1 MSATLWLVTGTD
13 TGVGKTVTAAAIAAA
28 ATGGGQRVAVVKP
41 GQTGIQ
47 PGSAEEPDA
56 EGDMDVVRRLAG
68 PATVL
73 TVATYPDPLAPLAA
87 AQEAGV
93 PPMVL
98 GDAIE
103 AVESVAG
110 THDVVL
116 IEGAGGL
123 LVPMG
128 EGGWTVAD
136 LALALRCP
144 AVVVARAGL
153 GTLNHTALTFEALRS
168 RGLSG
173 CLVLG
178 AWPEEPELVHWHNL
192 AELPGDL
199 AGVLPD
205 GAGGMAPQA
214 FREAAPDWLTPL
226 LYGRADPERL
236 RSDGVPSPPPDWP
249 EPIDLSR

>member
-1 MSATLWLVTGTD
+1 VSAALWLVTGTD
-13 TGVGKTVTAAAIAAA
+13 TGVGKTVTAAAMAAA
-28 ATGGGQRVAVVKP
+28 ATGGGHRVAVVKP
-41 GQTGIQ
+41 GQSGIQ
-47 PGSAEEPDA
+47 PGSAEQP
-56 EGDMDVVRRLAG
+56 DMDVVRRLGG

-93 PPMVL
+93 PPLAL

-103 AVESVAG
+103 AVDSVAG

-128 EGGWTVAD
+128 AGGWTVAD
-136 LALALRCP
+136 LAMALRCP

-153 GTLNHTALTFEALRS
+153 GTLNHTALTFEALHR

-178 AWPEEPELVHWHNL
+178 AWPDEPELVHWHNL
-192 AELPGDL
+192 ADLPGDL

-205 GAGGMAPQA
+205 GAGAMAPQP
-214 FREAAPDWLTPL
+214 FRDAAPDWLTPL

>member
-1 MSATLWLVTGTD
+1 VSAEVWLVTGTD
-13 TGVGKTVTAAAIAAA
+13 TGVGKTVTTAAIAAA
-28 ATGGGQRVAVVKP
+28 ATEGGRRVAVVKP
-41 GQTGIQ
+41 GQTGIK
-47 PGSAEEPDA
+47 PGSDDVP
-56 EGDMDVVRRLAG
+56 DMDVVRRLAG

-93 PPMVL
+93 PPLTL

-116 IEGAGGL
+116 IEGAGGV

-128 EGGWTVAD
+128 EGGWNVAD

-153 GTLNHTALTFEALRS
+153 GTLNHTALTFEALHR

-178 AWPEEPELVHWHNL
+178 AWPDEPELVHWHNL
-192 AELPGDL
+192 ADLPGDL

-205 GAGGMAPQA
+205 GAGAMAPPA
-214 FREAAPDWLTPL
+214 FRDAAPGWLTPL
-226 LYGRADPERL
+226 LYGRADPELL

>member
-1 MSATLWLVTGTD
+1 MTDTWLVTGTD
-13 TGVGKTVTAAAIAAA
+13 TGVGKTIVTAAIATAA
-28 ATGGGQRVAVVKP
+28 MARGYRVAVVKP
-41 GQTGIQ
+41 GQTGIP
-47 PGSAEEPDA
+47 PGSTDES
-56 EGDMDVVRRLAG
+56 DVDTVRRLAD
-68 PATVL
+68 PTTAR

-103 AVESVAG
+103 AVDSVRDG
-110 THDVVL
+110 HDVVL

-136 LALALRCP
+136 LAMALRSP

-153 GTLNHTALTFEALRS
+153 GTLNHTALTFEALHR

-178 AWPEEPELVHWHNL
+178 SWPQRPELVHWRNL
-192 AELPGDL
+192 ADLPGDL
-199 AGVLPD
+199 AGVLPEGV
-205 GAGGMAPQA
+205 GAMPPPR
-214 FREAAPDWLTPL
+214 FRAAAPHWLTPL
-226 LYGRADPERL
+226 LYGQADPQLL
-236 RSDGVPSPPPDWP
+236 RSDGVPGSPPEWP

>member
-1 MSATLWLVTGTD
+1 VTIRWLVTGTD
-13 TGVGKTVTAAAIAAA
+13 TGIGKTIVTAAIAAA
-28 ATGGGQRVAVVKP
+28 ATAGGQRVAIVKP

-47 PGSAEEPDA
+47 PGSTEES
-56 EGDMDVVRRLAG
+56 DVDTVRRLAD

-73 TVATYPDPLAPLAA
+73 TLATYPDPLAPLAA
-87 AQEAGV
+87 AQEAGL
-93 PPMVL
+93 PPLAL

-103 AVESVAG
+103 AVEGVTG
-110 THDVVL
+110 EHDVVL
-116 IEGAGGL
+116 VEGAGGL

-153 GTLNHTALTFEALRS
+153 GTVNHTALTFEALHR

-178 AWPEEPELVHWHNL
+178 AWPEQPVLVHWRNL
-192 AELPGDL
+192 ADLPGDL

-205 GAGGMAPQA
+205 GAGRLPPQR
-214 FREAAPDWLTPL
+214 FRAAAPDWLTPL
-226 LYGRADPERL
+226 LFGRADPQRL
-236 RSDGVPSPPPDWP
+236 RSDGVPGPPPDWP
-249 EPIDLSR
+249 EPIDLTR

>member
-1 MSATLWLVTGTD
+1 MSAALWLVTGTD
-13 TGVGKTVTAAAIAAA
+13 TGVGKTVTTAAIAAA

-47 PGSAEEPDA
+47 PGSDDEPDM
-56 EGDMDVVRRLAG
+56 EVVRRLG
-68 PATVL
+68 DPATVL

-93 PPMVL
+93 PPLAL

-153 GTLNHTALTFEALRS
+153 GTLNHTALTFEALHG

-178 AWPEEPELVHWHNL
+178 AWPDEPELVHWHNL
-192 AELPGDL
+192 TELPGDL

-205 GAGGMAPQA
+205 GVGGMAPRA
-214 FREAAPDWLTPL
+214 FRDAAPGWLTPL

-236 RSDGVPSPPPDWP
+236 RTDGVPSPPPDWP

>member
-1 MSATLWLVTGTD
+1 VTDLWLVTGTD
-13 TGVGKTVTAAAIAAA
+13 TGVGKTIVTAAIAAA
-28 ATGGGQRVAVVKP
+28 ATARGHRVAVLKP
-41 GQTGIQ
+41 GQTGIP
-47 PGSAEEPDA
+47 PGSTEES
-56 EGDMDVVRRLAG
+56 DVDTVRRLAE
-68 PATVL
+68 PATAR

-93 PPMVL
+93 PPLAL

-103 AVESVAG
+103 AVDAVRDG
-110 THDVVL
+110 HDVVL
-116 IEGAGGL
+116 VEGAGGL

-136 LALALRCP
+136 LAMALRCP

-153 GTLNHTALTFEALRS
+153 GTLNHSALTFEALHR

-178 AWPEEPELVHWHNL
+178 SWPSEPELVHWRNL
-192 AELPGDL
+192 ADLPGDL

-205 GAGGMAPQA
+205 GAGAMPPAQ
-214 FREAAPDWLTPL
+214 FRAAAPGWLTPL
-226 LYGRADPERL
+226 LFGRADPQQL
-236 RSDGVPSPPPDWP
+236 RSDGVPGPPPDWP

>member
-1 MSATLWLVTGTD
+1 VRAVTVWLVTGTD
-13 TGVGKTVTAAAIAAA
+13 TGVGKTIVTAAVAASATA
-28 ATGGGQRVAVVKP
+28 AGHRVAVVKP
-41 GQTGIQ
+41 GQTGIP
-47 PGSAEEPDA
+47 PGSGEES
-56 EGDMDVVRRLAG
+56 DMDTVRRLAG
-68 PATVL
+68 PPTVL
-73 TVATYPDPLAPLAA
+73 TVASYPDPLAPLAA

-93 PPMVL
+93 PPLAL

-103 AVESVAG
+103 AVAAVAG
-110 THDVVL
+110 EHDVVL
-116 IEGAGGL
+116 VEGAGGV

-136 LALALRCP
+136 LAMALRCP

-153 GTLNHTALTFEALRS
+153 GTLNHTALTFEALHR

-178 AWPEEPELVHWHNL
+178 AWPAQPELVHWRNL
-192 AELPGDL
+192 ADLPGDL

-205 GAGGMAPQA
+205 GVGGMPPER
-214 FREAAPDWLTPL
+214 FRAAAPDWLTPL
-226 LYGRADPERL
+226 LFGRADPERL
-236 RSDGVPSPPPDWP
+236 RSDGVPGPPPEWP

>member
-1 MSATLWLVTGTD
+1 
-13 TGVGKTVTAAAIAAA
+13 
-28 ATGGGQRVAVVKP
+28 
-41 GQTGIQ
+41 
-47 PGSAEEPDA
+47 
-56 EGDMDVVRRLAG
+56 
-68 PATVL
+68 
-73 TVATYPDPLAPLAA
+73 LAA

-93 PPMVL
+93 PPLAL

-136 LALALRCP
+136 LAMALRCP

-153 GTLNHTALTFEALRS
+153 GTLNHTALTFEALHR

-178 AWPEEPELVHWHNL
+178 AWPDEPELVHWHNL
-192 AELPGDL
+192 ADLPGDL

-205 GAGGMAPQA
+205 GAGAMAPPA
-214 FREAAPDWLTPL
+214 FREAAPGWLTPL
-226 LYGRADPERL
+226 LYGRADPELL